1 MEQLILNLPKELV
14 AQLRQ
19 ECAKQS
25 ISPND
30 FIEGLIIEKLPKQ
43 KQKDKKEG

>member
-30 FIEGLIIEKLPKQ
+30 FIEGLITEKLPKQ
-43 KQKDKKEG
+43 QKEKKEG